1 MSDTN
6 NTKKSATETAAEW
19 FKAGNAWLAAHP
31 HIVGVTGAAMGA
43 ALSHF
48 YYRHSPLTV
57 AAWAVSGF
65 VAGEALSRVVA
76 HAKSIQDAATNA
88 KATAEALKAAAA
100 AVPAMA
106 AAMAEANAKLA
117 ALEEEM
123 KKLRQDQAAAAFS
136 ASKEAEAAAVFR
148 AKVNKAQADADAED
162 AKAKKAVKAA

>member
-1 MSDTN
+1 MSNTN
-6 NTKKSATETAAEW
+6 NAKKSATESATEW
-19 FKAGNAWLAAHP
+19 LKAGNAWLAAHP
-31 HIVGVTGAAMGA
+31 HIMGVGGAAMGA

-76 HAKSIQDAATNA
+76 HAKSIQDAAANA

-100 AVPAMA
+100 AVPAMT

-117 ALEEEM
+117 EM
-123 KKLRQDQAAAAFS
+123 EAELKKLRQDQAAAAFS
-136 ASKEAEAAAVFR
+136 ASKEAEAAAAFR
-148 AKVNKAQADADAED
+148 AKINKAQADAEAEE
-162 AKAKKAVKAA
+162 AKAKKAKAA